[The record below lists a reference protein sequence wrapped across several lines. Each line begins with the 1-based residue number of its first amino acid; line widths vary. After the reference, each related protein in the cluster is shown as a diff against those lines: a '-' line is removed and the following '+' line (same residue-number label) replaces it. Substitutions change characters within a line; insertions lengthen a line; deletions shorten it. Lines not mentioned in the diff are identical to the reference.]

1 MISFHLYNRILKY
14 LVFILNSMFILKV
27 TKGEECGALESV
39 KAASELYSP
48 VSGIVVEKNEL
59 VEKAPSLINSSPH
72 VSFCQIKKPYS
83 KLFNQ
88 MIFYNVRRKD
98 GSTR

>member
-1 MISFHLYNRILKY
+1 
-14 LVFILNSMFILKV
+14 MFILKV

-48 VSGIVVEKNEL
+48 VSGIVIEKNDL

-72 VSFCQIKKPYS
+72 VSFY
-83 KLFNQ
+83 
-88 MIFYNVRRKD
+88 
-98 GSTR
+98 